1 MKIKIAITLVVALT
15 LVFSSNFVFA
25 DSIIETYTCKLKEG
39 KKQEE
44 LQAINSKWLKWV
56 KKNVNE
62 DIGSSVGTAVVGN
75 QEMFMFAD
83 TYPDLATWAAAK
95 AALDSD
101 AASELEDMFDGVSD
115 CSENG
120 LWKFESTK

>member
-1 MKIKIAITLVVALT
+1 M
-15 LVFSSNFVFA
+15 
-25 DSIIETYTCKLKEG
+25 KEG

-62 DIGSSVGTAVVGN
+62 DIASSVGTAVVGN

-83 TYPDLATWAAAK
+83 TYPDLTTWAAAK

-101 AASELEDMFDGVSD
+101 AASELEDMSSICTDHLSAMA
-115 CSENG
+115 
-120 LWKFESTK
+120 